1 MSSQHITQTAVT
13 ARRPSAALRKA
24 VEAYRTEHKCM
35 ETWAR
40 ELLERLA
47 RSDDA
52 AKAFER
58 LKLKDGRER
67 QFLMLCILVA
77 QLAREFSKRISTQ
90 QKMVKRLN
98 PDKAITALRS
108 FVKEYVL
115 SRSNLLI
122 PQFDGGDD
130 ARARVDRQPFPVWGF
145 FQPPDDAVA
154 MMRGLE
160 LIAEAV
166 KKQKTVM
173 AKLGA
178 TRNKNIEEAPHLA
191 AIGHLKEGVRELTG
205 KPHKSQIRKFVP
217 AIFGRELSDESVT
230 YALRARKK
238 RVRG

>member
-1 MSSQHITQTAVT
+1 
-13 ARRPSAALRKA
+13 
-24 VEAYRTEHKCM
+24 
-35 ETWAR
+35 
-40 ELLERLA
+40 
-47 RSDDA
+47 
-52 AKAFER
+52 
-58 LKLKDGRER
+58 
-67 QFLMLCILVA
+67 
-77 QLAREFSKRISTQ
+77 
-90 QKMVKRLN
+90 MVKRLN

>member
-1 MSSQHITQTAVT
+1 
-13 ARRPSAALRKA
+13 
-24 VEAYRTEHKCM
+24 
-35 ETWAR
+35 
-40 ELLERLA
+40 
-47 RSDDA
+47 
-52 AKAFER
+52 
-58 LKLKDGRER
+58 
-67 QFLMLCILVA
+67 
-77 QLAREFSKRISTQ
+77 
-90 QKMVKRLN
+90 
-98 PDKAITALRS
+98 
-108 FVKEYVL
+108 
-115 SRSNLLI
+115 
-122 PQFDGGDD
+122 
-130 ARARVDRQPFPVWGF
+130 
-145 FQPPDDAVA
+145 
-154 MMRGLE
+154 MRGLE

>member
-13 ARRPSAALRKA
+13 ARRTSAALRKA
-24 VEAYRTEHKCM
+24 VEAYRTEHKGM

-115 SRSNLLI
+115 SRSSLSS
-122 PQFDGGDD
+122 
-130 ARARVDRQPFPVWGF
+130 

>member
-1 MSSQHITQTAVT
+1 MSSRHITQTAVT
-13 ARRPSAALRKA
+13 AAYQRRPSAALRKA
-24 VEAYRTEHKCM
+24 VEAYRTEHEGM

-40 ELLERLA
+40 ELLGRLA
-47 RSDDA
+47 RSDEA

-77 QLAREFSKRISTQ
+77 QLAREFSKRILTQ
-90 QKMVKRLN
+90 QKMVKRRN

-122 PQFDGGDD
+122 PQSDPFPD
-130 ARARVDRQPFPVWGF
+130 PFPVWGF
-145 FQPPDDAVA
+145 FQPPEDAVA
-154 MMRGLE
+154 MIHGLN
-160 LIAEAV
+160 LIAEAIE
-166 KKQKTVM
+166 KQKTVM
-173 AKLGA
+173 AEIGA
-178 TRNKNIEEAPHLA
+178 TRKTNIKEAPNIA
-191 AIGHLKEGVRELTG
+191 AIRHLKKEVCRLTG
-205 KPHKSQIRKFVP
+205 KPRIP
-217 AIFGRELSDESVT
+217 ALFELAKVIWPKLPDESVT

>member
-77 QLAREFSKRISTQ
+77 QLAREFSKRIST
-90 QKMVKRLN
+90 
-98 PDKAITALRS
+98 
-108 FVKEYVL
+108 
-115 SRSNLLI
+115 
-122 PQFDGGDD
+122 
-130 ARARVDRQPFPVWGF
+130 
-145 FQPPDDAVA
+145 
-154 MMRGLE
+154 
-160 LIAEAV
+160 
-166 KKQKTVM
+166 
-173 AKLGA
+173 
-178 TRNKNIEEAPHLA
+178 
-191 AIGHLKEGVRELTG
+191 
-205 KPHKSQIRKFVP
+205 
-217 AIFGRELSDESVT
+217 
-230 YALRARKK
+230 
-238 RVRG
+238 